1 MARFDY
7 RKLDKKQRDEL
18 LREVAAS
25 VRKLEST
32 EDTQRF
38 LEQLLTPSE
47 VAMVGRRWQAAKMLM
62 EEKSYYEIRL
72 KLGVGMST
80 IESVDK
86 WLRRSIDDYPA
97 LVAVLRKDPKVK
109 KKEFRR
115 RYGSQFGSF
124 NNIRRRYPLHFL
136 LINLILGD

>member
-7 RKLDKKQRDEL
+7 RKLDKSQRDDL
-18 LREVAAS
+18 LKEIAVS
-25 VRKLEST
+25 VRKLKHA
-32 EDTQRF
+32 EDMRRF

-47 VAMVGRRWQAAKMLM
+47 VAMIGRRWQVAKMLM
-62 EEKSYYEIRL
+62 EEKSYYEIRQ

-80 IESVDK
+80 IEAVDT
-86 WLRRSIDDYPA
+86 WLRRSIDNYPA

-109 KKEFRR
+109 KPEFRR
-115 RYGSQFGSF
+115 HYGDMYTSF
-124 NNIRRRYPLHFL
+124 SSIRRRYPLHFL